1 MGFKEVD
8 ERLNSEFIAAVM
20 MINDGKDYLLREIND
35 ASEGKAK
42 TQYLEEV
49 YNFLKSAV
57 INNYI
62 VKGYIKQI
70 VCYNMIYML
79 INSGQSTL
87 EIDFTSILKKFLEDK
102 DFGIELLRIYYL
114 VSSNAQFY
122 QNQVNNFSAEDKSKI
137 EQFLRDDDEHIVDIM
152 TCFRNLIY
160 SLYYSYI
167 NEGYS
172 EDEAIELVYI
182 YFFQNGISPI
192 IIDEY
197 MPYQSFLLF
206 KDKFLNIIKSDARS
220 YLEGKIK
227 RSEFQDY
234 VLKYLI
240 LVVDCEQFECYKEE
254 IFRIFIENLKRIFG
268 KPRF

>member
-1 MGFKEVD
+1 MGFKEID

-35 ASEGKAK
+35 ASKGKAK

-122 QNQVNNFSAEDKSKI
+122 QNQVNNFSNKKPTLEEWVGARIPKHKKRPTCITTSRHPPESRCRPILCLVED
-137 EQFLRDDDEHIVDIM
+137 
-152 TCFRNLIY
+152 T
-160 SLYYSYI
+160 
-167 NEGYS
+167 
-172 EDEAIELVYI
+172 
-182 YFFQNGISPI
+182 
-192 IIDEY
+192 
-197 MPYQSFLLF
+197 
-206 KDKFLNIIKSDARS
+206 
-220 YLEGKIK
+220 
-227 RSEFQDY
+227 Y
-234 VLKYLI
+234 V
-240 LVVDCEQFECYKEE
+240 
-254 IFRIFIENLKRIFG
+254 
-268 KPRF
+268 